1 MDLENNQEK
10 KDAEEYA
17 ELIQEA
23 KKNSRLYSYLSVAV
37 QSYMDGLKAAC
48 RCQQHAQLFNQK
60 FKRKEITNGNH
71 IADFQK

>member
-1 MDLENNQEK
+1 MDLENKEEK

-48 RCQQHAQLFNQK
+48 RCQQHAQLFN
-60 FKRKEITNGNH
+60 
-71 IADFQK
+71 

>member
-1 MDLENNQEK
+1 MDLENKEEK

-37 QSYMDGLKAAC
+37 QSYMDGLKTAC
-48 RCQQHAQLFNQK
+48 RCQQHAQLFN
-60 FKRKEITNGNH
+60 
-71 IADFQK
+71 